1 MYLVQLNEDNRKLT
15 IEIIANLVN
24 IKNQMFEQ
32 ILEPAGI
39 KKEQFVR
46 LRGSKNAVGKL

>member
-1 MYLVQLNEDNRKLT
+1 M
-15 IEIIANLVN
+15 N

-32 ILEPAGI
+32 MLKPVGI

-46 LRGSKNAVGKL
+46 LSGSKNAIEKLWTKREICAQLEI